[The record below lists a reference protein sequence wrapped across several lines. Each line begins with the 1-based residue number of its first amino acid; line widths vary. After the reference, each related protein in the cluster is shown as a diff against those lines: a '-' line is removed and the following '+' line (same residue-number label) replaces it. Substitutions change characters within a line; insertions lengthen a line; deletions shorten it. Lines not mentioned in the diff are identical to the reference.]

1 MTGLSKVLEGTLRNR
16 SYTSFRV
23 ITSLRSLLLENDD
36 IFKIWP
42 WNNFNKISVSLKL
55 YPTFLLI
62 IQNSPFKLS
71 LMLFKLL
78 MLRL

>member
-1 MTGLSKVLEGTLRNR
+1 MKGLSKVLEGTLRNR
-16 SYTSFRV
+16 SYTSFRA

-42 WNNFNKISVSLKL
+42 WNYFNKIYVSLKV

-62 IQNSPFKLS
+62 IENSPLKLS